1 MNSARIESK
10 MPETVRLIKKYPNRR
25 LYDTQTSSYITLAD
39 VKELVLKHEK
49 FQVVDAKSNDDLTR
63 QILLQ
68 IILEEE
74 SAGSPMF
81 SHDALTHLIRFYG
94 NAMQGIMGNYLERN
108 IQAFMEIQKNLQ
120 EQSRSLY
127 GDSAKGNQEVWSQ
140 FLTFQGP
147 AMQSLMQTYLEQSK
161 NMFAQM
167 QDQLQSQTRNMFNA
181 FGGFAQPPARED
193 QKPPVDEPDEKA

>member
-1 MNSARIESK
+1 MNSAR
-10 MPETVRLIKKYPNRR
+10 VIKKYPNRR

-39 VKELVLKHEK
+39 VKDLVLKHQN
-49 FQVVDAKSNDDLTR
+49 FQVVDAKSNEDLTR

-108 IQAFMEIQKNLQ
+108 IQAFIEIQKNLQ
-120 EQSRSLY
+120 EQSRALY

-181 FGGFAQPPARED
+181 LGGFAKPPARDEAT
-193 QKPPVDEPDEKA
+193 PGGGEPDEKA

>member
-1 MNSARIESK
+1 
-10 MPETVRLIKKYPNRR
+10 MPDSVRLIKKYPNRR

-39 VKELVLKHEK
+39 VKDLVLKHEN

-120 EQSRSLY
+120 EQSRTLY

-167 QDQLQSQTRNMFNA
+167 QDQLQAQTRNMFNA
-181 FGGFAQPPARED
+181 FGGVTQPPARDEP
-193 QKPPVDEPDEKA
+193 KPGVDEPDEKA

>member
-1 MNSARIESK
+1 MSDS
-10 MPETVRLIKKYPNRR
+10 VRLIKKYPNRR

-39 VKELVLKHEK
+39 VKELVLKHEQ
-49 FQVVDAKSNDDLTR
+49 FQVVDAKSGEDLTR

-74 SAGSPMF
+74 STGSPMF
-81 SHDALTHLIRFYG
+81 SHDALTQLIRFYG

-108 IQAFMEIQKNLQ
+108 IQAFMEIQKNMQ
-120 EQSRSLY
+120 EQSRTLY
-127 GDSAKGNQEVWSQ
+127 GDSGKASQDVWSQ

-161 NMFAQM
+161 NMFRQM
-167 QDQLQSQTRNMFNA
+167 QDQLQAQTRNMFTA
-181 FGGFAQPPARED
+181 FTGPAQAGEGGKGTGE
-193 QKPPVDEPDEKA
+193 KPDEPE

>member
-1 MNSARIESK
+1 MNLAKPQSA
-10 MPETVRLIKKYPNRR
+10 MPVSVRLIKKYPNRR

-39 VKELVLKHEK
+39 VKELVLKHEQ
-49 FQVVDAKSNDDLTR
+49 FQVIDAKSGEDLTR

-81 SHDALTHLIRFYG
+81 SHDALTQLIRFYG

-108 IQAFMEIQKNLQ
+108 IQAFMEIQKNMQ
-120 EQSRSLY
+120 EQSRALY
-127 GDSAKGNQEVWSQ
+127 GDSGKANQELWSQ

-161 NMFAQM
+161 NMFSQM
-167 QDQLQSQTRNMFNA
+167 QDQLQAQTRNMFTA
-181 FGGFAQPPARED
+181 FSGAGQTSERDAGRPAGD
-193 QKPPVDEPDEKA
+193 KPDESG